1 MSEQNKAVVR
11 RLVEEH
17 WNNRNEEIVDELFA
31 PDVTMETPDGPFSG
45 REGACA
51 LLQAYATAFPDFR
64 NTIDDLFAE
73 GNEVVF
79 RWTFNGTN
87 TGPFGET
94 AATGKQANL
103 PGCIGIF
110 QLEGGKVSGGHLC
123 WDRYGLYQQIGLI

>member
-17 WNNRNEEIVDELFA
+17 WNNRNTGIVDELFA
-31 PDVTMETPDGPFSG
+31 PDATMDTPDGPFTG
-45 REGACA
+45 RDGASA

-87 TGPFGET
+87 TGAFGET
-94 AATGKQANL
+94 PATGKHVNL

-110 QLEGGKVSGGHLC
+110 QLDEGKVSRGHLC